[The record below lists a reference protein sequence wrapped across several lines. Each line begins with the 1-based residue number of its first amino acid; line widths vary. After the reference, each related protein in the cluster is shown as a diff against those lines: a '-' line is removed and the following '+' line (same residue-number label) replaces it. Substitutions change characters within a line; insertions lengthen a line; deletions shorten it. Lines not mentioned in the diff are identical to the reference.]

1 MSSQLCYGQCSSFDH
16 NKGYGWI
23 TPNDNSADIFVHF
36 SNINSNS
43 SFRSLSPGQMVTY
56 IPITTNNGKR
66 KAVNVYVITSS
77 NQNNNQNTL
86 ILNNNQNI
94 NSNNNN
100 YNNNYN
106 NNNYNNN
113 NYNNNNSNQYNS
125 YSTKPIQ
132 SYKNVNTNNNIT
144 SQNNTNN
151 LNVLSTNNINTN
163 PPPTQR
169 QTNNTSN
176 DTNNESKDSKDC
188 NIETRYKWQ
197 WKGDFGTWKDFTE
210 DVNLKILGSNN
221 GSINYRIGQ
230 FSYTFIINSYNK
242 YKATQIN
249 ISTNTERE
257 CRKMEKKFAVYKGL
271 TLKKMLESSWDNKYP
286 SWWFDKDTKL
296 HDAKLVEWPLD
307 NEICVEI
314 IDKFD
319 ASSNQF
325 CVPYNI
331 ETIYSVQN
339 KYLWKHYQFQR
350 ELHSEALGKNKLNER
365 YLFHGTEYSATQ
377 KITVQGFLR
386 DHGKI
391 MAYGKGTYFAK
402 NASMSIDYS
411 PSDDDDYQW
420 MFLCAVILGE
430 SICGRRSYNVPPTKP
445 NSSVHYESMVD
456 DETFPKIFVISKDYQ
471 AYPLFLIKF
480 KQENNGLNGLNIGM
494 SLFGIHS

>member
-1 MSSQLCYGQCSSFDH
+1 
-16 NKGYGWI
+16 
-23 TPNDNSADIFVHF
+23 
-36 SNINSNS
+36 
-43 SFRSLSPGQMVTY
+43 
-56 IPITTNNGKR
+56 
-66 KAVNVYVITSS
+66 
-77 NQNNNQNTL
+77 
-86 ILNNNQNI
+86 
-94 NSNNNN
+94 
-100 YNNNYN
+100 
-106 NNNYNNN
+106 
-113 NYNNNNSNQYNS
+113 
-125 YSTKPIQ
+125 
-132 SYKNVNTNNNIT
+132 
-144 SQNNTNN
+144 
-151 LNVLSTNNINTN
+151 
-163 PPPTQR
+163 
-169 QTNNTSN
+169 
-176 DTNNESKDSKDC
+176 
-188 NIETRYKWQ
+188 
-197 WKGDFGTWKDFTE
+197 
-210 DVNLKILGSNN
+210 
-221 GSINYRIGQ
+221 
-230 FSYTFIINSYNK
+230 
-242 YKATQIN
+242 
-249 ISTNTERE
+249 
-257 CRKMEKKFAVYKGL
+257 MEKKFAVYKGL

-494 SLFGIHS
+494 SLFGIHSHLYGNNGLNNKNKKTVKKKKIKTSKSLIPIKMKSVQKTNQIISSNTSSPIIQSIPTLKTIPPINVTSKPLFQPLFNTKPVVTPIQRTNPISNQIMQLQNQILQTIKSNNAIITSNNTPYTYVPPIRPQPQPIATMSSRYIGNPLPQSQQLPMPPIPTQSHTSMPCTMNNNHNNNNNNNNNNNINVNRNNFTMNNNTQNMSMQSI